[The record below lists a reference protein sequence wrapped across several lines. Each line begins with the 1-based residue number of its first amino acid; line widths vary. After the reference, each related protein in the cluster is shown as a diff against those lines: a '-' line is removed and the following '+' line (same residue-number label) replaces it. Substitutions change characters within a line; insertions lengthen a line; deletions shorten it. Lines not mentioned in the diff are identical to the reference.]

1 MNYFNLLQ
9 PQEKDFI
16 DSLQKELGFTL
27 QNEFKPD
34 FAVMKSALKDKFGPL
49 KDSEN
54 VTELG
59 ITLSQ
64 IKKVKEIQFF
74 LQEIENQIIFDKNEY
89 VQDIEQEFANWK

>member
-9 PQEKDFI
+9 QQERDFLNA
-16 DSLQKELGFTL
+16 LQKELDFTL
-27 QNEFKPD
+27 QNDFHPD

-54 VTELG
+54 VQGLG

-64 IKKVKEIQFF
+64 VKKLKEIQTS
-74 LQEIENQIIFDKNEY
+74 LQEFENNMLEQRNEY
-89 VQDIEQEFANWK
+89 VQDIEKEFANW